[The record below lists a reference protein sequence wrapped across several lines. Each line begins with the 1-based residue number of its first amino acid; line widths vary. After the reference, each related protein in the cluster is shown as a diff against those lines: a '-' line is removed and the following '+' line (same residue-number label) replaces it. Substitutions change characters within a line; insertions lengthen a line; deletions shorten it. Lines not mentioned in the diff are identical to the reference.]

1 MLMLGV
7 KAKRLATVSWK
18 KVGGGGVGKQ
28 RLFPRFQGQ
37 IDFGFR
43 RDDLENVH
51 FVRKCK
57 NLWRYI
63 TT

>member
-1 MLMLGV
+1 MYREQLENIH
-7 KAKRLATVSWK
+7 TD
-18 KVGGGGVGKQ
+18 VGCRGVGKK

-37 IDFGFR
+37 IGFGFK

>member
-1 MLMLGV
+1 MLGV
-7 KAKRLATVSWK
+7 KAKQLATVSWN
-18 KVGGGGVGKQ
+18 KVGGGVGKK

-37 IDFGFR
+37 IGFGFR

-51 FVRKCK
+51 SVRKCK

>member
-1 MLMLGV
+1 MLGV
-7 KAKRLATVSWK
+7 KAKRLATVSWN
-18 KVGGGGVGKQ
+18 KVGGGGGVGKQ

-37 IDFGFR
+37 IGFGFR

-51 FVRKCK
+51 SVRKCK
-57 NLWRYI
+57 NLWPYI